1 MTFDW
6 SDATDPDGDLLSYT
20 LEIASN
26 ALFSAGSIE
35 HRIEALSASSAI
47 VDETALIPDGKALFW
62 RVITTDE
69 FGATSISPVFSL
81 NTDNTNGVPG
91 VIQGLV
97 FSNINFGRLTGA
109 NVTTSLQNARTA
121 VTEFNGEFILLSD
134 AGDNITL
141 TVSSP
146 GGEFATRSIPGVSVT
161 AGHTT
166 NVNIGID
173 SGTTGGSGNTGGT
186 TSPVATGGSGLFG
199 VLSLLGGLCL
209 LLISL
214 ANRNRKHSL

>member
-161 AGHTT
+161 AGNTT

-173 SGTTGGSGNTGGT
+173 NNSGGGITGGSTASSGA
-186 TSPVATGGSGLFG
+186 SGGSGHFG
-199 VLSLLGGLCL
+199 VLSLIVGLCL
-209 LLISL
+209 LLINL
-214 ANRNRKHSL
+214 ANRNRKHGL